1 MWDTRAG
8 VVSVILIL
16 EEVSIL
22 ECVWLVVKN
31 AHAHVLAPSRAIQPI
46 GYPASNSPEAGYPT
60 STQNILYPM
69 AISHFF
75 APTKIPKKLTAKSY
89 MNISN

>member
-22 ECVWLVVKN
+22 GCVWLVVKN
-31 AHAHVLAPSRAIQPI
+31 AHAHVPAPSRAIQPI
-46 GYPASNSPEAGYPT
+46 GYPASNSPEAGYPA
-60 STQNILYPM
+60 STQNILYPI